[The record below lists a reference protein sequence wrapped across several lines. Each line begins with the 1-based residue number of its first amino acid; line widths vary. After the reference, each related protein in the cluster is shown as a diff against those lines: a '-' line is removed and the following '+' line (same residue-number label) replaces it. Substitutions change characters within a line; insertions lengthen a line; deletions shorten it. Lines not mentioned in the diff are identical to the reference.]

1 LIHFFFIFIFFSLSS
16 IIAREVQ
23 FIPYIGNEQVTI
35 GKQCVIGQ
43 DTLSITSLKYYLS
56 FTHTKQDSSIHHVTY
71 LLDMQDSLK
80 CTLPDD
86 VTTFMFGMD
95 SSMNVNT
102 SFTHSLDPIHGMFWT
117 WNSGY
122 VNCKIEG
129 MSNRSRHIHQSFTLC
144 LGGYRFPYSSF
155 FMFKVP
161 SDQQRVSIPIDLL
174 PVIMHALHKH
184 EGNIMSPGPAAVTCS
199 HILLQSMREYK

>member
-1 LIHFFFIFIFFSLSS
+1 MIHFFFIFIFFSLSS

-56 FTHTKQDSSIHHVTY
+56 FIHTKQDSSIHHVTY
-71 LLDMQDSLK
+71 LLDMQDSLS
-80 CTLPDD
+80 CTFPDD

-129 MSNRSRHIHQSFTLC
+129 ISNRSRQLHQSFTIHI
-144 LGGYRFPYSSF
+144 GGFRFPYATA
-155 FMFKVP
+155 FMVDLP
-161 SDQQRVSIPIDLL
+161 QAPIVRIAIDLL
-174 PVIMHALHKH
+174 PAFRHAMNKYA
-184 EGNIMSPGPAAVTCS
+184 GNIMSPGEAAFECS
-199 HILLQSMREYK
+199 RILMNSMRIQQ